1 MPADALAFWLPLVA
15 GLLAGG
21 VAFALGVQ
29 RERAAVRRA
38 RESTTRTLAES
49 QAEAEGKAREILVA
63 AQEKV
68 LAIEEEADRRE
79 REFEARDAAVEAKA
93 RRAER
98 EAAELARRLRDLER
112 RQAAVA
118 RAEEAAA
125 KAETETREALESARL
140 QLERIAGLTEAQ
152 ARTELT
158 AKIEEETRREAA
170 QIARRIEDE
179 ARENAHREARN
190 LVVQAAEGLDLR
202 EVMESTVTFVRLPN
216 DEMKGRIIGREGR
229 NIRAIETATG
239 IDLVVDDTPRAILVS
254 CFDPLRREIARQ
266 SIERLV
272 EDGRIHPAR
281 IEEVV
286 AKVRDDVDTMVEEA
300 GSQAA
305 FALGIPDLHPRLCKL
320 VGRMRYRTHH
330 GQNLL
335 AHAQEVAL
343 IAAHMADELGAKS
356 AVVRRAGLLHEVGRV
371 DEASSGHPILV
382 SGELAVRYGESED
395 VVHAIQSLHSEVAAK
410 SIEALL
416 LATANRISD
425 HRPGARKENLEV
437 FIERL
442 RRLEMMAASYPG
454 VTQAF
459 AVKAGKE
466 LRVILD
472 AKDTTDEQAYALSKE
487 VARRIERELQFPG
500 QIKVSVVR
508 ETRAVQFAV

>member
-1 MPADALAFWLPLVA
+1 M
-15 GLLAGG
+15 
-21 VAFALGVQ
+21 
-29 RERAAVRRA
+29 
-38 RESTTRTLAES
+38 
-49 QAEAEGKAREILVA
+49 
-63 AQEKV
+63 
-68 LAIEEEADRRE
+68 
-79 REFEARDAAVEAKA
+79 
-93 RRAER
+93 
-98 EAAELARRLRDLER
+98 
-112 RQAAVA
+112 
-118 RAEEAAA
+118 
-125 KAETETREALESARL
+125 
-140 QLERIAGLTEAQ
+140 
-152 ARTELT
+152 
-158 AKIEEETRREAA
+158 
-170 QIARRIEDE
+170 
-179 ARENAHREARN
+179 
-190 LVVQAAEGLDLR
+190 
-202 EVMESTVTFVRLPN
+202 
-216 DEMKGRIIGREGR
+216 
-229 NIRAIETATG
+229 
-239 IDLVVDDTPRAILVS
+239 
-254 CFDPLRREIARQ
+254 
-266 SIERLV
+266 
-272 EDGRIHPAR
+272 
-281 IEEVV
+281 
-286 AKVRDDVDTMVEEA
+286 
-300 GSQAA
+300 
-305 FALGIPDLHPRLCKL
+305 
-320 VGRMRYRTHH
+320 
-330 GQNLL
+330 
-335 AHAQEVAL
+335 AL

-371 DEASSGHPILV
+371 DEASSGNPILV

>member
-1 MPADALAFWLPLVA
+1 MAFWLPLIA

-21 VAFALGVQ
+21 AAFALGLQ
-29 RERAAVRRA
+29 RERSATRRA
-38 RESTTRTLAES
+38 KDSARRTLTET
-49 QAEAEGKAREILVA
+49 QAEAHGKAKEILVA

-68 LAIEEEADRRE
+68 LVLEEEADRRE
-79 REFEARDAAVEAKA
+79 REFEGREAAVEAKA

-98 EAAELARRLRDLER
+98 EAADLARRLRDLER
-112 RQAAVA
+112 RQAALVKAEESAAKTETEARETLDKAKEQLERVAGLTVEQA
-118 RAEEAAA
+118 RAE
-125 KAETETREALESARL
+125 
-140 QLERIAGLTEAQ
+140 
-152 ARTELT
+152 LT
-158 AKIEEETRREAA
+158 ARIEEEARREAA
-170 QIARRIEDE
+170 QITRRIEDE
-179 ARENAHREARN
+179 AREAAHREARN
-190 LVVQAAEGLDLR
+190 LIVQAAEAVDLR

-254 CFDPLRREIARQ
+254 CFDPIRREVARQ

-286 AKVRDDVDTMVEEA
+286 AKVREELESTVEEA

-335 AHAQEVAL
+335 AHCQEVAL
-343 IAAHMADELGAKS
+343 IAGHMADELGAKA
-356 AVVRRAGLLHEVGRV
+356 AVVRRAGLLHEAGRV
-371 DEASSGHPILV
+371 DETSSGNPILV
-382 SGELAVRYGESED
+382 AAELAGRLGESEE

-416 LATANRISD
+416 VATANRISD

-442 RRLEMMAASYPG
+442 RRLELLAASYPG

>member
-1 MPADALAFWLPLVA
+1 
-15 GLLAGG
+15 
-21 VAFALGVQ
+21 
-29 RERAAVRRA
+29 
-38 RESTTRTLAES
+38 
-49 QAEAEGKAREILVA
+49 
-63 AQEKV
+63 
-68 LAIEEEADRRE
+68 
-79 REFEARDAAVEAKA
+79 
-93 RRAER
+93 
-98 EAAELARRLRDLER
+98 
-112 RQAAVA
+112 
-118 RAEEAAA
+118 
-125 KAETETREALESARL
+125 
-140 QLERIAGLTEAQ
+140 
-152 ARTELT
+152 
-158 AKIEEETRREAA
+158 
-170 QIARRIEDE
+170 
-179 ARENAHREARN
+179 
-190 LVVQAAEGLDLR
+190 
-202 EVMESTVTFVRLPN
+202 
-216 DEMKGRIIGREGR
+216 
-229 NIRAIETATG
+229 TATG

-286 AKVRDDVDTMVEEA
+286 AKVRDEVDTMVEEA

-305 FALGIPDLHPRLCKL
+305 FALGIPDLHARLCKL

-335 AHAQEVAL
+335 AHAHEVAL

-371 DEASSGHPILV
+371 DETSSGNPILV
-382 SGELAVRYGESED
+382 SAELAGRYGESEE

-425 HRPGARKENLEV
+425 HRPGARKENLEI

-442 RRLEMMAASYPG
+442 RRLEVLAASYPG